1 MIHSFKDKVAKIE
14 RTWGGIILFPVF
26 SVVMLLNSIN
36 TKSPLIGIPASL
48 AAVYIGSV
56 ATGEIF
62 FPHEKRFLRQ
72 VVGLATF
79 VMAMALLGTFL
90 ILIAK
95 FTETLSLISFIVT
108 GLILCLLSGLTKRAN
123 IRGVSEELGSS
134 DGRKKEPY
142 LLIIPFL
149 LSVAIAFYVL
159 LLARTGEGVISVWL
173 TIPDFFLPV
182 FFLSSLCLVIILF
195 FTEIHIEVKL
205 SLISVYSF
213 LSHSLF
219 LIVWYPGRYGDPWSH
234 LGQARFIDKT
244 GTFYAYDWLISQRLM
259 ADIVKYKAQY
269 ALVGFFKRMF
279 SLDIYWVHVFFIPLL
294 WSIFVPI
301 FLYKIAELLATKKT
315 KMFPFL
321 TAISACLFSPLI
333 YWGTISVP
341 NSLGFFFLLF
351 SIMLLLY
358 GLDTGSKRL
367 WFLSLLASGAAFFAH
382 PQTGILAFV
391 FVFGAVIFQG
401 RLHSILKI
409 AFLFLISAVYPY
421 VSCLQ
426 GATFSVDGL
435 LSLENVLSFQSDIT
449 TLLLI
454 FAFLGLVFSIKGTL
468 VKGKGAIMLFLF
480 YMIAAANYYVSM
492 YGMKNTLVPDRI
504 LPITALLLVPFAALG
519 LVVITNFLRVGFSQ
533 VKPNRWMKVVSPRA
547 FALLMVC
554 LFLSLQATSA
564 LYETYPRQEITE
576 VQPTAYEIE
585 AVQYIDS
592 TAPGRYIVLGDTNLA
607 TIAEGFLGIDYTY
620 GAGARGMFGIP
631 QWDWWSMELYSKM
644 GRSPSVS
651 VLEEAMIKASV
662 GVSFFVV
669 SVRDPAYL
677 EIVQRTSTVL
687 PVDRVFGGG
696 NLTVFKYVSAVV
708 PITGEGPNV
717 KVAFDDGAFTDA
729 KTTFNYFVKSKVN
742 YNVTISGH
750 SSYNITD
757 YPTYWTFLKLTVNG
771 EATQFDNSSEVN
783 TFIYVVGL
791 NPSDIVEVTWQA
803 NEHYPHAGWKED
815 AFKYGWRTHPLYAGT
830 ISPNIT
836 TDGSVLTLSWN
847 FTTYSDEYQY
857 YYYAKNVSV
866 STSDYPYVLVRWK
879 STGPIATVAVAYKGS
894 EANQHEVVP
903 YSSESSEW
911 TVTIVKLEPS
921 CELAYVMVGIT
932 NLKNRNIEGS
942 LELYVDYLLVCAP
955 E

>member
-1 MIHSFKDKVAKIE
+1 MIQSFKDKVAKIE
-14 RTWGGIILFPVF
+14 RTWGGIILFSVF
-26 SVVMLLNSIN
+26 SVVMLLNAVN
-36 TKSPLIGIPASL
+36 TKLPLIGIPASL
-48 AAVYIGSV
+48 AAVYVCSV
-56 ATGEIF
+56 ATGKIF

-72 VVGLATF
+72 VLGLATF

-95 FTETLSLISFIVT
+95 FTETLSLVSFIAA
-108 GLILCLLSGLTKRAN
+108 GLILCMLSGLRKHAN
-123 IRGVSEELGSS
+123 IGSVSEELGSS

-149 LSVAIAFYVL
+149 LSVALAFYAL

-173 TIPDFFLPV
+173 TIPNLFLPV

-195 FTEIHIEVKL
+195 FTEVHVEVKL

-234 LGQARFIDKT
+234 LGAARFIDNT
-244 GTFYAYDWLISQRLM
+244 GTCYAYDWLISQRLI
-259 ADIVKYKAQY
+259 ADIVKYKSQY
-269 ALVGFFKRMF
+269 ALVVFFKRMF
-279 SLDIYWVHVFFIPLL
+279 SLDIYWVHVFFIPLF

-301 FLYKIAELLATKKT
+301 FSYKLAELLATEKT

-321 TAISACLFSPLI
+321 AAISVGLFSPLI

-358 GLDTGSKRL
+358 GRDTGSKRL
-367 WFLSLLASGAAFFAH
+367 WFLSLLASAASFLAH
-382 PQTGILAFV
+382 PQTGIFAFV
-391 FVFGAVIFQG
+391 FVFGAVIFQS
-401 RLHSILKI
+401 RLDSILKI
-409 AFLFLISAVYPY
+409 AFLVLISAVYPY
-421 VSCLQ
+421 ISYLQ
-426 GATFSVDGL
+426 GATFSLGGL
-435 LSLENVLSFQSDIT
+435 LSLENFLSFQSDIN
-449 TLLLI
+449 TLLLV

-468 VKGKGAIMLFLF
+468 VKGKSTLMLFLF
-480 YMIAAANYYVSM
+480 YVIAASNYYVSM

-504 LPITALLLVPFAALG
+504 LPIMALLLVPFAALG
-519 LVVITNFLRVGFSQ
+519 LVVIANFLTVGFSR
-533 VKPNRWMKVVSPRA
+533 VKSNLWTKVVSPRA
-547 FALLMVC
+547 LALLMIC

-576 VQPTAYEIE
+576 VQPAAYEVE
-585 AVQYIDS
+585 AIQYIDS
-592 TAPGRYIVLGDTNLA
+592 TAPGRYVVLGDTNLA
-607 TIAEGFLGIDYTY
+607 GIAAGFLGIDYTY

-631 QWDWWSMELYSKM
+631 QWDWWSMKLYSKM

-651 VLEEAMIKASV
+651 VLEEAMTKASV
-662 GVSFFVV
+662 GVCFFVV
-669 SVRDPAYL
+669 SVRDPAYS

-696 NLTVFKYVSAVV
+696 NLTVFKYVSAIV

-729 KTTFNYFVKSKVN
+729 KTTFSYLVKSKVN
-742 YNVTISGH
+742 YNATLSGH

-771 EATQFDNSSEVN
+771 EAMQFDNSSDVN

-791 NPSDIVEVTWQA
+791 NPSDTVEVTWQA

-847 FTTYSDEYQY
+847 FTTHSGEYQY
-857 YYYAKNVSV
+857 YYHTKNVSV
-866 STSDYPYVLVRWK
+866 STNDYPYILVKWK

-894 EANQHEVVP
+894 EANQYEVVP

-911 TVTIVKLEPS
+911 TVNIVKLEPS
-921 CELAYVMVGIT
+921 RELAYVMVGIT

-942 LELYVDYLLVCAP
+942 LTLYVDHILVCAP